1 MRQRIN
7 DWRRKSS
14 IDVKTVTFDFLLND
28 LDGVLLNT
36 ASGNELQAFVS
47 HADDITAVG
56 VDLFQMYRIAP
67 TVNERLAQD
76 QSAKELIEAHCF
88 SRTRMLVII

>member
-1 MRQRIN
+1 MRERIH
-7 DWRRKSS
+7 DWRRKSR
-14 IDVKTVTFDFLLND
+14 IDVKTITFDFLLND
-28 LDGVLLNT
+28 FDGVLLNT
-36 ASGNELQAFVS
+36 GGGDELQAFVS

-56 VDLFQMYRIAP
+56 VDLFQMHRITP
-67 TVNERLAQD
+67 TLNERLAQD